1 MVSVTI
7 ATDFAFDDSLTFDE
21 FIKWYPE
28 NSVHRYELHDG
39 EVIEMPNPTGK
50 HSKVAGFISGNLFLE
65 IMRLQLPYFIPTE
78 CVVRSS
84 DERSGYK
91 PDVIVLDENT
101 IADDARWAKESVITK
116 GRSVRLIIEVVST
129 NWADDYAKKLEEYES
144 LGITEY
150 WIVDYLGLG
159 GKRFIGSP
167 KAPTVSVYQLIEGE
181 YQVKQFQGN
190 DRIDSHTFPELTLT
204 VEQLV
209 QAGA

>member
-7 ATDFAFDDSLTFDE
+7 ATDFTFDD
-21 FIKWYPE
+21 FIEWYPE
-28 NSVHRYELHDG
+28 NSTTRYELHDG
-39 EVIEMPNPTGK
+39 EIVEMPNPTGK
-50 HSKVAGFISGNLFLE
+50 HSKVAGFLSGNLFLE

-78 CVVRSS
+78 CVVRST

-91 PDVIVLDENT
+91 PDVIVLDENA
-101 IADDARWAKESVITK
+101 IADDPRWDKESVITQ
-116 GRSVRLIIEVVST
+116 GSSVRLIVEVVST
-129 NWADDYAKKLEEYES
+129 NWADDYARKLEEYES
-144 LGITEY
+144 LGIAEY

-167 KAPTVSVYQLIEGE
+167 KMPTVSVYQLIDGE
-181 YQVKQFQGN
+181 YQVKQFRGSE
-190 DRIDSHTFPELTLT
+190 RIESPTFSELTLT

>member
-7 ATDFAFDDSLTFDE
+7 ATDFTFDD
-21 FIKWYPE
+21 FIEWYPE
-28 NSVHRYELHDG
+28 NSTSRYELHDG
-39 EVIEMPNPTGK
+39 EIIELPNPTGK
-50 HSKVAGFISGNLFLE
+50 HSKVAGFLSGNLFLE

-78 CVVRSS
+78 CVVRSA

-91 PDVIVLDENT
+91 PDVIVLDENA
-101 IADDARWAKESVITK
+101 IADDPRWDKESVITQ
-116 GRSVRLIIEVVST
+116 GSSIRLIVEVVST
-129 NWADDYAKKLEEYES
+129 NWADDYARKLEEYES
-144 LGITEY
+144 LGIAEY

-167 KAPTVSVYQLIEGE
+167 KMPTVSVYQLIDGE
-181 YQVKQFQGN
+181 YQVKQFRGSE
-190 DRIDSHTFPELTLT
+190 RIESPTFSELTLT